1 MNEFDDILE
10 NTNTSNN
17 NNKANNYKT
26 NYNKNYNNNWQTK
39 QNKIRQDAY
48 DTMEKMSLVVRGD
61 SEKFKKYLDIQSKFE
76 KYSVGNCLLVLA
88 KEPNATQFR
97 DKKSWKEKGI
107 ELISNPKGIIILE
120 PSRSETN
127 NRVYYNPKEVFDI
140 TQTNA
145 PKQDKIVNYSDRE
158 LLQAFLNNCIIPRKA
173 VEELPTSKLQ
183 GTEYNKEENILYVCR
198 GMEREKLFQ
207 TLSQE
212 LANIEMKDEED
223 SNFKSFKSYCI
234 SYMLCQR
241 YGIDVSNYDISEL
254 PEEIM
259 SKANGKEV
267 RAELDKIRVD
277 FEKIN
282 SRVAEY
288 FENSSKEKKAKA
300 PER

>member
-10 NTNTSNN
+10 NTNISNN
-17 NNKANNYKT
+17 NKGNND
-26 NYNKNYNNNWQTK
+26 NKNYNNNWQVK
-39 QNKIRQDAY
+39 QNKLRQDAY
-48 DTMEKMSLVVRGD
+48 DTMEKMSLVVRED
-61 SEKFKKYLDIQSKFE
+61 SEKFKQYLDIQSRFE

-88 KEPNATQFR
+88 KQPNAMQFKDR
-97 DKKSWKEKGI
+97 KSWKEKGI

-145 PKQDKIVNYSDRE
+145 PKQDKVVNYSDRE

-173 VEELPTSKLQ
+173 VDELPTSKLQ
-183 GTEYNKEENILYVCR
+183 GAEYNKDDNILYVCR
-198 GMEREKLFQ
+198 GMDREKLFQ

-212 LANIEMKDEED
+212 LANIEMKYDED
-223 SNFKSFKSYCI
+223 GNFKSFKSYCI

-241 YGIDVSNYDISEL
+241 YGVDVSNYDISEL

-288 FENSSKEKKAKA
+288 FENSTREKKTKA